1 MYIIRS
7 VIFPVFVTI
16 YLFFILICITEIL
29 FLKKSTLL
37 IFSMNKSP
45 PWKARNE
52 VQSND
57 VSPCLLRMED
67 AFNTL
72 SLRWFLVFDTALVYH
87 RSKKIDSE
95 QVDVGIFSDGLQ
107 AKNVSNIK
115 LLSTLKRF
123 GFKLPS
129 EKKTSK
135 NFDFSRWCVRI
146 TDFLVE
152 NPTPNKKSSSN
163 RLVFLRSSTEKSLT
177 HYFHLPTWLKSDVKR
192 ESLDHRRHRLK
203 STIWP
208 KDSIGFNLIQSC
220 ESILIRFQSDIAR
233 SSSPSKEIF
242 SRVQS
247 ALAILVRFPCETDVR
262 PSQSIWIRNGAS
274 LSRTSWENRTNT
286 PVGFCTFKEKF
297 VSNKEYA
304 TLTYTPSYCRLGGYE
319 SFCLFSDLKDEK
331 LMSCVSALES
341 DKSSSDDRWSRKMSF
356 SRWSRQSR
364 CRDRTN

>member
-123 GFKLPS
+123 GFKLLVSNGRLNQGQGWIVQCPDS
-129 EKKTSK
+129 TM
-135 NFDFSRWCVRI
+135 RI
-146 TDFLVE
+146 NMFIFYRT
-152 NPTPNKKSSSN
+152 KSSSN
-163 RLVFLRSSTEKSLT
+163 EEVSYKWWTKSQNEVCAKKNDPNCRIHFLDITLERVQT
-177 HYFHLPTWLKSDVKR
+177 HEQPLYVTSQDFLIEYYGPNWMMFDLQTRDQPVKR
-192 ESLDHRRHRLK
+192 
-203 STIWP
+203 I
-208 KDSIGFNLIQSC
+208 DS
-220 ESILIRFQSDIAR
+220 
-233 SSSPSKEIF
+233 
-242 SRVQS
+242 VQ
-247 ALAILVRFPCETDVR
+247 
-262 PSQSIWIRNGAS
+262 
-274 LSRTSWENRTNT
+274 
-286 PVGFCTFKEKF
+286 KK
-297 VSNKEYA
+297 Y
-304 TLTYTPSYCRLGGYE
+304 
-319 SFCLFSDLKDEK
+319 
-331 LMSCVSALES
+331 
-341 DKSSSDDRWSRKMSF
+341 
-356 SRWSRQSR
+356 
-364 CRDRTN
+364 